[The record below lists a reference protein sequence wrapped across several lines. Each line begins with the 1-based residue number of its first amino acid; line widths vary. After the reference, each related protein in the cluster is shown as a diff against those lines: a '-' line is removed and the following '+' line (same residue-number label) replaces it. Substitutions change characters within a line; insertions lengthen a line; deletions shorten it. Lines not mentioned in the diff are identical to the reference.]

1 MAAHVKAIYTCIFFS
16 YKTYLIQH
24 MNCFWDMGD
33 EILIL
38 KSCPMHKAESA

>member
-1 MAAHVKAIYTCIFFS
+1 MAAHKNAMSTCISFS

-24 MNCFWDMGD
+24 MNCFGDTGD

-38 KSCPMHKAESA
+38 KPCPMHKAKSM